1 MLLTA
6 FLLLPTLFSNGLG
19 LKFFNKPIRKAFSL
33 THFNESP
40 LATPVLIPS
49 FSTATIIPEKAEE
62 ISSLLQR
69 IPKINSKAVE
79 PKSVHTSRS
88 KIDLG
93 SLVQKVESEN
103 YLQKI
108 GKSMNAAVV
117 AKKDAGLQIN
127 AKSKKAVL
135 AENNLQKIAE
145 ETYHPAVSEQSVD
158 SGTAD
163 VQGFKVEGDTSNKI
177 VFIDLEKLR
186 EAGFIFDNFKDLSL
200 GSSGGKTL
208 EQFGS
213 QTSSSNFNSV
223 IEETIRKQ
231 ESSTYSSQ
239 PIIAT
244 QQVIAYDPD
253 SSQVS
258 RGPGEGVPDSVSS
271 SSSQV
276 PSKPSVSTATQQ
288 VVPVGVKVV
297 DLSRVPIGAS
307 QVFPSS
313 LVPAGANQVIGVSQV
328 LGSSSVNKFPPP
340 IQTRGYS
347 LEQKLS
353 SIPIQ
358 VVGSSRVPTGA
369 NQVIASSQVPRG
381 ANQVIASSSVNKV
394 VSLSPIPARV
404 PSFKQTIHPVFFKK
418 QQYGGNY
425 AIQKPKILPAKKAS
439 ALSFAS
445 FPSFP
450 AIRK

>member
-93 SLVQKVESEN
+93 SLVQKGESEN
-103 YLQKI
+103 YLQKMA
-108 GKSMNAAVV
+108 KSMKAAVV
-117 AKKDAGLQIN
+117 AEKDAGLQIN

-186 EAGFIFDNFKDLSL
+186 EAGINFDDFNDLSL

-208 EQFGS
+208 EQIGDS
-213 QTSSSNFNSV
+213 QTSSSNFNSI
-223 IEETIRKQ
+223 IEETIRQQ

-244 QQVIAYDPD
+244 QQVIAHDPA

-258 RGPGEGVPDSVSS
+258 RDPDSVSS

-297 DLSRVPIGAS
+297 DLSQVPVGAS

-313 LVPAGANQVIGVSQV
+313 LVPAGANQVIDTSQV
-328 LGSSSVNKFPPP
+328 LGSSSVNKFSPSP
-340 IQTRGYS
+340 IQAHVHS
-347 LEQKLS
+347 LEMKPS

-369 NQVIASSQVPRG
+369 NQIIASS
-381 ANQVIASSSVNKV
+381 
-394 VSLSPIPARV
+394 
-404 PSFKQTIHPVFFKK
+404 PVFFNN
-418 QQYGGNY
+418 QQHGGNY
-425 AIQKPKILPAKKAS
+425 AIQKPKVFPAKVQGLNFIPAKAS
-439 ALSFAS
+439 TLSFDS

-450 AIRK
+450 PIRK

>member
-6 FLLLPTLFSNGLG
+6 FLLLPSLFSNGLG

-33 THFNESP
+33 NESP
-40 LATPVLIPS
+40 SAIPVLIPS
-49 FSTATIIPEKAEE
+49 FSTATIVPEKAEE

-93 SLVQKVESEN
+93 SLVQNVESEN
-103 YLQKI
+103 HLQEI
-108 GKSMNAAVV
+108 AKSMKAAVV
-117 AKKDAGLQIN
+117 SKKEDGLQIN
-127 AKSKKAVL
+127 EKSKKTVI
-135 AENNLQKIAE
+135 AENNLQKIAKPVSVSAAKE
-145 ETYHPAVSEQSVD
+145 SDQPVVSEQSVH

-186 EAGFIFDNFKDLSL
+186 EAGINFDDFNDLSL

-208 EQFGS
+208 EQIGDF
-213 QTSSSNFNSV
+213 QTSSSNFNSI
-223 IEETIRKQ
+223 IEETIRQQ

-244 QQVIAYDPD
+244 QEVIAHDPA

-258 RGPGEGVPDSVSS
+258 RDPDSVSL

-297 DLSRVPIGAS
+297 DLSRVPVGAS

-313 LVPAGANQVIGVSQV
+313 LVPAGANQVIGISQV
-328 LGSSSVNKFPPP
+328 LGSSSVNTFSPSP
-340 IQTRGYS
+340 IQAHVHS
-347 LEQKLS
+347 LEMKPS

-369 NQVIASSQVPRG
+369 NQIIASS
-381 ANQVIASSSVNKV
+381 
-394 VSLSPIPARV
+394 
-404 PSFKQTIHPVFFKK
+404 PVFFNN
-418 QQYGGNY
+418 QQHGGNY
-425 AIQKPKILPAKKAS
+425 AIQKPKVFPAKVQGLNFIPAKAS
-439 ALSFAS
+439 TLSFDS

-450 AIRK
+450 PIRK

>member
-6 FLLLPTLFSNGLG
+6 FLLLPSLFSNGLG

-49 FSTATIIPEKAEE
+49 FSTATIVPEKAEE

-69 IPKINSKAVE
+69 IPKINSKAME
-79 PKSVHTSRS
+79 HKSVHTSRS

-108 GKSMNAAVV
+108 GKSMKAAVV
-117 AKKDAGLQIN
+117 AEKDAGLQIN

-145 ETYHPAVSEQSVD
+145 ETYHPAISEQSVD

-186 EAGFIFDNFKDLSL
+186 EAGFNFDDFNDLSL
-200 GSSGGKTL
+200 RSSGGKTL

-231 ESSTYSSQ
+231 ESQ

-244 QQVIAYDPD
+244 KQVIAHDPA

-258 RGPGEGVPDSVSS
+258 RGPSERVPDSLSS

-288 VVPVGVKVV
+288 VVPVRVKVV

-328 LGSSSVNKFPPP
+328 LGSSSVNKFSPSP
-340 IQTRGYS
+340 IQARVYS

-369 NQVIASSQVPRG
+369 SQVIASSRLPRG

-404 PSFKQTIHPVFFKK
+404 PSVEQTLNLVFFKK
-418 QQYGGNY
+418 QQHGGNY
-425 AIQKPKILPAKKAS
+425 AIQKPKILPAKAS
-439 ALSFAS
+439 TFAS

>member
-1 MLLTA
+1 MFSA
-6 FLLLPTLFSNGLG
+6 FLLLLCLFNSGLG
-19 LKFFNKPIRKAFSL
+19 FFYNKPIRKALPLTHSNQSPTATPELIPSFSTAKIVPKKAEAISSLLQSIPKINTKAFFNKPIRK
-33 THFNESP
+33 
-40 LATPVLIPS
+40 V
-49 FSTATIIPEKAEE
+49 
-62 ISSLLQR
+62 
-69 IPKINSKAVE
+69 VV
-79 PKSVHTSRS
+79 PKSVHTARR

-93 SLVQKVESEN
+93 SLVQNVDSDN
-103 YLQKI
+103 HLQKI
-108 GKSMNAAVV
+108 AKSMKAAVV
-117 AKKDAGLQIN
+117 SKKEDGLQIN
-127 AKSKKAVL
+127 AKSKKTVL
-135 AENNLQKIAE
+135 AENNLLKIVE

-186 EAGFIFDNFKDLSL
+186 EAGINFDDFNDLSL

-208 EQFGS
+208 EQIGDS
-213 QTSSSNFNSV
+213 QTSSSNFNSI
-223 IEETIRKQ
+223 IEETIRQQ

-244 QQVIAYDPD
+244 QQVIAHDPA

-258 RGPGEGVPDSVSS
+258 RDPDSVSS

-297 DLSRVPIGAS
+297 DLSQVPVGAS

-313 LVPAGANQVIGVSQV
+313 LVPAPAGANQVIGVSQV
-328 LGSSSVNKFPPP
+328 LGSSSVNTFSPSP
-340 IQTRGYS
+340 IQAHVHS
-347 LEQKLS
+347 LEMKPS

-358 VVGSSRVPTGA
+358 VVGSSGVPTGA
-369 NQVIASSQVPRG
+369 NQIIASS
-381 ANQVIASSSVNKV
+381 
-394 VSLSPIPARV
+394 
-404 PSFKQTIHPVFFKK
+404 PVFFNN
-418 QQYGGNY
+418 QQHGGNY
-425 AIQKPKILPAKKAS
+425 AIQKPKVFPAKVRGLNFIPAKAS
-439 ALSFAS
+439 TLSFAS

-450 AIRK
+450 PIRK

>member
-127 AKSKKAVL
+127 AKSKKTL
-135 AENNLQKIAE
+135 KIVE
-145 ETYHPAVSEQSVD
+145 ETDQPAVSEQSVD

-186 EAGFIFDNFKDLSL
+186 EVGFDFDDFNDLSL
-200 GSSGGKTL
+200 GSSVGKTL

-213 QTSSSNFNSV
+213 HKSSSNFNSV

>member
-6 FLLLPTLFSNGLG
+6 FLLLPSLFSNGLG

-33 THFNESP
+33 NESP
-40 LATPVLIPS
+40 SAIPVLIPS
-49 FSTATIIPEKAEE
+49 FSTATIVPEKSEA

-69 IPKINSKAVE
+69 IPKINSKAME
-79 PKSVHTSRS
+79 HKSVHTSRS

-103 YLQKI
+103 YVQKI

-127 AKSKKAVL
+127 AKSKKTVL
-135 AENNLQKIAE
+135 AENNLLKIVE
-145 ETYHPAVSEQSVD
+145 ETDQPAVSEQSVD

-186 EAGFIFDNFKDLSL
+186 EAGFNFDDFNDLSL
-200 GSSGGKTL
+200 GSSVGKTL

-213 QTSSSNFNSV
+213 HKSSSNFNSV

-244 QQVIAYDPD
+244 QQVIANDPA
-253 SSQVS
+253 SSKVS

-276 PSKPSVSTATQQ
+276 PSKPSASTATPQ

-328 LGSSSVNKFPPP
+328 LGSSSVNKFPP

-369 NQVIASSQVPRG
+369 NQVIASS
-381 ANQVIASSSVNKV
+381 SVNKV

-404 PSFKQTIHPVFFKK
+404 PSVKQTINPVFFKK

>member
-6 FLLLPTLFSNGLG
+6 CLLLPSLFSNGLG

-33 THFNESP
+33 NESP
-40 LATPVLIPS
+40 SAIPVLIPS
-49 FSTATIIPEKAEE
+49 FSTATIVPEKSEA

-69 IPKINSKAVE
+69 IPKITSKAME
-79 PKSVHTSRS
+79 HKSVHTSRS

-127 AKSKKAVL
+127 AKSKKTL
-135 AENNLQKIAE
+135 KIVE

-186 EAGFIFDNFKDLSL
+186 EVGFDFDDFNDLSL
-200 GSSGGKTL
+200 GSSVGKTL

-213 QTSSSNFNSV
+213 HKSSSNFNSV

-244 QQVIAYDPD
+244 QQVIAHDPA

-258 RGPGEGVPDSVSS
+258 RGPGEEVPDSVSS

-288 VVPVGVKVV
+288 VVPVRVKVV

-328 LGSSSVNKFPPP
+328 LGSSSVNKFSPSP
-340 IQTRGYS
+340 IQAHVHS

-369 NQVIASSQVPRG
+369 SQIIASSRLPTG

-404 PSFKQTIHPVFFKK
+404 PSLEQTLNPVFFKK
-418 QQYGGNY
+418 QQHGGNY
-425 AIQKPKILPAKKAS
+425 AIQKPKILPAKAS
-439 ALSFAS
+439 TLSFAS